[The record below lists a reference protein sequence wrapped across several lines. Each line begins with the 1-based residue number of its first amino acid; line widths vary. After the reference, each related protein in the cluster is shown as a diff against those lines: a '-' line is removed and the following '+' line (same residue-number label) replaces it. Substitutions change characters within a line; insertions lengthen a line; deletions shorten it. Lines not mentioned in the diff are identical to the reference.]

1 MTDQTT
7 GGFQL
12 WRDPSRKRTKTLLVA
27 FAIFTCLITARV
39 VQVQIVRSH
48 ELADRAEAER
58 LVADTVPA
66 RRGDIYDARGTLLAT
81 DLPSARVWAILG
93 TIEDHEATAELLAP
107 LLGKSPEDLLS
118 ELSTPDV
125 EWLLLAR
132 QIEPHAVSAIESL
145 DIEGIYL
152 EPEPMRYYPNGEFA
166 AHILGFT
173 NVEHE
178 GNYGVEGGVD
188 DIVGGKSGSLV
199 AERDGAGNVI
209 ALTQSYWDPPE
220 DGSDVVLTIDSSVQ
234 LLIERVLEETII
246 EQRAKGGTI
255 IVQDPNSGAILG
267 MASWPVYDP
276 NDYAD
281 VEDLG
286 VFANPAVSRVYE
298 PGSTFKSIVMAIGID
313 DGAVGPNDT
322 FDDYPGYR
330 EIPDHPPITN
340 NNGAVYGELTM
351 TEVLVRSSNLGA
363 IHVAEQVGASRLF
376 QRLTQFGF
384 GKLTGV
390 ELQGEERGILAK
402 PWESDW
408 NETLF
413 FTNAFGQGIAVT
425 PLQIVNAYSA
435 IVNGGKLMEPYIVAE
450 AHRDDGSV
458 VAHEPRAVR
467 EIISPETSAVIRE
480 MLNEVVVQ
488 RSDHYP
494 QVPGYNIGAKT
505 GTAQV
510 PSPNGGYVE
519 DTTIAS
525 IVGFGP
531 VEDPQFVV
539 LVKIDEPQ
547 ETPWGETAAGPALG
561 EILREL
567 FLLYGIEPAE
577 AE

>member
-1 MTDQTT
+1 MTDQT
-7 GGFQL
+7 GEFQT
-12 WRDPSRKRTKTLLVA
+12 WRDPSRMRTLLILAA
-27 FAIFTCLITARV
+27 FAIFACLIAVRV

-48 ELADRAEAER
+48 ELEDKAVAER

-66 RRGDIYDARGTLLAT
+66 RRGNIYDARGTLLAT
-81 DLPSARVWAILG
+81 DLASARVWAILG
-93 TIEDHEATAELLAP
+93 NIEDRQRTAELLAP
-107 LLGKSPEDLLS
+107 LLGQPVD
-118 ELSTPDV
+118 ELVKTLNTPDV
-125 EWLLLAR
+125 EWLLIAR
-132 QIEPHAVSAIESL
+132 QIDPEVVSAIEAL
-145 DIEGIYL
+145 DLEGIYL
-152 EPEPMRYYPNGEFA
+152 EPEPLRYYPNGDFA
-166 AHILGFT
+166 AHVLGFT

-178 GNYGVEGGVD
+178 GNYGVEGGMD
-188 DIVGGKSGSLV
+188 DVVGGDEGTLV

-209 ALTQSYWDPPE
+209 ALTQSYWDPPK
-220 DGSDVVLTIDSSVQ
+220 DGSDLVLTIDSSVQ
-234 LLIERVLEETII
+234 MLIERVLEETVK
-246 EQRAKGGTI
+246 EQRAKGGSI
-255 IVQDPNSGAILG
+255 IVQDPKTGAILG
-267 MASWPVYDP
+267 MANWPTYDP
-276 NDYAD
+276 NEYSA
-281 VEDLG
+281 EDDIG
-286 VFANPAVSRVYE
+286 VFTNPAISRVYE

-313 DGAVGPNDT
+313 DGVVTADSTFNDA
-322 FDDYPGYR
+322 PGYR

-340 NNGAVYGELTM
+340 NNGAVWGIQTM

-363 IHVAEQVGASRLF
+363 IYVAEQIGAERLY
-376 QRLTQFGF
+376 QRLTQFGI
-384 GKLTGV
+384 GKLSGI
-390 ELQGEERGILAK
+390 ELQGQERGILTK

-413 FTNAFGQGIAVT
+413 FTNAFGQGIAIT

-435 IVNGGKLMEPYIVAE
+435 IVNGGYLMEPHIVAE
-450 AHRDDGSV
+450 EHQTDGTV
-458 VAHEPRAVR
+458 VKHEPHVVR
-467 EIISPETSAVIRE
+467 EIISEESSATMRE
-480 MLNEVVVQ
+480 MLHQVVERRV
-488 RSDHYP
+488 DHYP

-510 PSPNGGYVE
+510 PSPDGGYVE

-567 FLLYGIEPAE
+567 FLLYGIQPTE